1 MTTFF
6 VIALALCAILLLYVA
21 VRGRRRA
28 GRPVQPVDLA
38 AFRTLTDR
46 EDELFLR
53 QRLPHS
59 RFARLKRQRIG
70 VTMRYVSRI
79 AANAA
84 AVMRVGET
92 AKLSADPK
100 VALAAYQI
108 TELATQIRIQ
118 CLVAFAKLSLE
129 FAVPSLQL
137 TPAVLVP
144 QYMALRENVQR
155 LGQLGQLKTAE
166 TAPLPVAI

>member
-1 MTTFF
+1 MTTLF

-21 VRGRRRA
+21 VRNRRRA
-28 GRPVQPVDLA
+28 GQPVHPVDLA

-46 EDELFLR
+46 EDETFLR
-53 QRLPHS
+53 QRLPHA
-59 RFARLKRQRIG
+59 RFASLKRQRIA
-70 VTMRYVSRI
+70 VTMRYVGRI

-84 AVMRVGET
+84 AVMRLGET
-92 AKLSADPK
+92 AKLSADPQ
-100 VALAAYQI
+100 VVQAAQQI
-108 TELATQIRIQ
+108 TDLATHIRIQ

-144 QYMALRENVQR
+144 QYLALRENVQR
-155 LGQLGQLKTAE
+155 LGQLKVAE
-166 TAPLPVAI
+166 TTPLPVAI